1 MNSRVGGVADENRAR
16 PGPPRT
22 GLRPWGGDEAES
34 EGCGGSTVE
43 DENEVWPDLRRNP
56 EGWGQFS
63 SFLRHASLEDSPYSS
78 LLTPRTEKNWL
89 PAPPAGKFI
98 TGSSEQLERCYQR
111 AVYEVK
117 QSAPIRH
124 NTGDAI
130 SLLVLCIPAFS
141 ICVPETATSHRN
153 DGGLSL
159 RWDACSNPG
168 N

>member
-98 TGSSEQLERCYQR
+98 TGSSGDLYGR
-111 AVYEVK
+111 ASAASTQGIRRLRRGKPTSRQSPSGTSMGEGEVIGPRFVSYRGIYYLRFSNVYRK
-117 QSAPIRH
+117 IR
-124 NTGDAI
+124 
-130 SLLVLCIPAFS
+130 
-141 ICVPETATSHRN
+141 
-153 DGGLSL
+153 
-159 RWDACSNPG
+159 
-168 N
+168 